1 MNFCGG
7 QGIRQGLVLGR
18 DFPDQAVDDCG
29 GCLSVQTGCV
39 VEQDTVLQHGMNN
52 GLHILKGAESA
63 PVAQSSGFGGNRQAQ
78 GRPGAGPVF
87 NASGASDSPGCVALT
102 SLPI

>member
-29 GCLSVQTGCV
+29 GCLSVQTGRV
-39 VEQDTVLQHGMNN
+39 VEQDAVLQHGMNN

-63 PVAQSSGFGGNRQAQ
+63 PVA
-78 GRPGAGPVF
+78 PPE
-87 NASGASDSPGCVALT
+87 ASDSPGCVALT

>member
-7 QGIRQGLVLGR
+7 QGIRKGLVLGR

-29 GCLSVQTGCV
+29 GCLSVQTGRV
-39 VEQDTVLQHGMNN
+39 VEQDAVLQHGMNN

-63 PVAQSSGFGGNRQAQ
+63 PMAQSSGLAAAAKPRAARGLA
-78 GRPGAGPVF
+78 PYLTPPE
-87 NASGASDSPGCVALT
+87 ASDSPGCVALT